1 MSSLLANP
9 AKLTLL
15 TFALFLANFIFNVVS
30 NASFKYSAQSPNWN
44 GIIAWQVV
52 GNLAGFITV
61 ITLTLLLRNTP
72 LNIAFP
78 VTAGLSVVGVQVFA
92 AWLLFHEPISPI
104 KWLGTVLIV
113 VGIILIG
120 TQSK

>member
-1 MSSLLANP
+1 M
-9 AKLTLL
+9 L
-15 TFALFLANFIFNVVS
+15 TFTLFLANFLFNVIS

-78 VTAGLSVVGVQVFA
+78 VAASLSVIGVQVFA

-104 KWLGTVLIV
+104 KWIRTLLIV
-113 VGIILIG
+113 LGIILIG

>member
-1 MSSLLANP
+1 MSTLLANP
-9 AKLTLL
+9 VKLTLL
-15 TFALFLANFIFNVVS
+15 TFALFLANFLFNVIS

-92 AWLLFHEPISPI
+92 AWLLFREPISPI
-104 KWLGTVLIV
+104 KWIGTLLIV
-113 VGIILIG
+113 LGIILIG
-120 TQSK
+120 THSK